1 LVEYQ
6 YSCHYKTEGRTQVIF
21 NREED
26 IINSKVFIE
35 NLSDDTTQMELLDL
49 FSEVGQVLEI
59 VLPTDESS
67 GRLKGFAF
75 IEFAYEASVPIAL
88 EKLNGHELNGK
99 SLRISQVEDR
109 PQHSQ
114 NARNQFSKSGRSS
127 FKKPKSKG
135 SRRNVRAKKRG
146 G

>member
-1 LVEYQ
+1 
-6 YSCHYKTEGRTQVIF
+6 
-21 NREED
+21 
-26 IINSKVFIE
+26 
-35 NLSDDTTQMELLDL
+35 MELLDL

-67 GRLKGFAF
+67 GRTRGFAF
-75 IEFAYEASVPIAL
+75 VEFAYEASVSTAL
-88 EKLNGHELNGK
+88 EKLNGHELNGR

-109 PQHSQ
+109 PQRSP
-114 NARNQFSKSGRSS
+114 NAKNQFSKSGRGP
-127 FKKPKSKG
+127 FKKSKSKG